1 MLSDAEGGHGEF
13 CLLILPGLARL
24 KVITLKGKRIS
35 VQIVITYTYLV
46 FTFLF
51 LYLLLLNS
59 SLVFHGTI
67 TAFPKET
74 DWLID
79 GKTPSPIEC
88 GRQTISLGKDWHI
101 PVLPE
106 QTPSLHLS
114 YSMEPSEQEM
124 SSVWHL
130 SQSWEEAAT
139 TPSSYRHCLSLL
151 LLPSSQ
157 LCEHSLHEPQSP
169 QVAVAFQ
176 AEKRLMD
183 T

>member
-35 VQIVITYTYLV
+35 VQIAITYTYLV

-74 DWLID
+74 D
-79 GKTPSPIEC
+79 
-88 GRQTISLGKDWHI
+88 
-101 PVLPE
+101 
-106 QTPSLHLS
+106 
-114 YSMEPSEQEM
+114 
-124 SSVWHL
+124 
-130 SQSWEEAAT
+130 
-139 TPSSYRHCLSLL
+139 
-151 LLPSSQ
+151 
-157 LCEHSLHEPQSP
+157 
-169 QVAVAFQ
+169 
-176 AEKRLMD
+176 
-183 T
+183 